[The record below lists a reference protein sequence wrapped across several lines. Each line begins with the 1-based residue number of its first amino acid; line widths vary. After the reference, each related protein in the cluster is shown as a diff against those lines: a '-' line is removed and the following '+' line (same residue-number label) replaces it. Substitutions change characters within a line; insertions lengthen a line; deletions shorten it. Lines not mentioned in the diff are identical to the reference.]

1 MPAIAVESLDAL
13 KELAGREF
21 GVTDWVVVTQERIN
35 QFADATGDHQWI
47 HIDRERAQRESPY
60 ENTIAHGFLTVA
72 LISGLAREAV
82 ELTGDF
88 KLRINYGFNRL
99 RFPSA
104 VPAGSRIRGRFT
116 LNSIKDF
123 DGGVE
128 IAWGVTVDVE
138 RREKPALVAE
148 WLVRTYY

>member
-1 MPAIAVESLDAL
+1 MTVEELRARVGQEVGVSGWRAIEQDQIDRFSEV
-13 KELAGREF
+13 
-21 GVTDWVVVTQERIN
+21 
-35 QFADATGDHQWI
+35 TGDDQWI
-47 HIDRERAQRESPY
+47 HIDVDRAQRESPY

-104 VPAGSRIRGRFT
+104 VPAGSRVRGRFT

-128 IAWGVTVDVE
+128 IVWGVTVDVE
-138 RREKPALVAE
+138 GQEKPALVAE